1 MELSVWGLFGSTILQ
16 ILALFPFHFYPKQG
30 MSKLRA
36 TGESI
41 LEWKR
46 SDCSSALDG
55 DLKGMWGGKAL
66 ILDKVKTLNCLLS
79 IKYQIRRYT
88 DTQCSI
94 KIAPNSNQVYIYVLC
109 SVRGSWVIYLWI
121 KNILWKMTCCAMW
134 DILTWEDLRTVA

>member
-1 MELSVWGLFGSTILQ
+1 MELSVWGLLGSTVLQ

-55 DLKGMWGGKAL
+55 DMKGMWGGKAL
-66 ILDKVKTLNCLLS
+66 ILDKVKTWNCLLS

-109 SVRGSWVIYLWI
+109 SVKAPESFTYELKISFGKWHVVLCEIFSHEKIWGQ
-121 KNILWKMTCCAMW
+121 
-134 DILTWEDLRTVA
+134 